1 MKGAAAITNFI
12 EPLPIQSTKSLNST
26 AATSLPLTGSAAL
39 TDCKTIIRKQVS
51 QAEIL
56 HGLPFNNEYEL
67 IPFNHFTFSRVY
79 PIELGL
85 GKRVV
90 EKPIGYKRKDL
101 MDALNRALESL
112 NRNSTAATGR
122 RFTLDDFIEGVYRT
136 EPTTG
141 TQYEMYFRT
150 RELANKSIHH
160 EHSSASAIQHGVTKV
175 VVMRPFAPIQTVQ
188 TEVFL
193 RPKEKEPVHIILPLS
208 GRTSTFQGFMD
219 KFVKI
224 ALKNDR
230 HVYLTVVYFGEEG
243 LVEARSIMSRVLSTR
258 NSGGN
263 ASNLK
268 LLALNE
274 TFSRGKMRA
283 GVSFK

>member
-1 MKGAAAITNFI
+1 M
-12 EPLPIQSTKSLNST
+12 
-26 AATSLPLTGSAAL
+26 
-39 TDCKTIIRKQVS
+39 
-51 QAEIL
+51 
-56 HGLPFNNEYEL
+56 
-67 IPFNHFTFSRVY
+67 
-79 PIELGL
+79 
-85 GKRVV
+85 
-90 EKPIGYKRKDL
+90 
-101 MDALNRALESL
+101 
-112 NRNSTAATGR
+112 
-122 RFTLDDFIEGVYRT
+122 
-136 EPTTG
+136 
-141 TQYEMYFRT
+141 
-150 RELANKSIHH
+150 
-160 EHSSASAIQHGVTKV
+160 

>member
-1 MKGAAAITNFI
+1 
-12 EPLPIQSTKSLNST
+12 
-26 AATSLPLTGSAAL
+26 
-39 TDCKTIIRKQVS
+39 
-51 QAEIL
+51 
-56 HGLPFNNEYEL
+56 
-67 IPFNHFTFSRVY
+67 
-79 PIELGL
+79 
-85 GKRVV
+85 
-90 EKPIGYKRKDL
+90 

-112 NRNSTAATGR
+112 NRNSTAATGP

-160 EHSSASAIQHGVTKV
+160 EHSSSSSIQHGVTKV

-188 TEVFL
+188 TQVFL
-193 RPKEKEPVHIILPLS
+193 RPREKEPVHIILPLS

-243 LVEARSIMSRVLSTR
+243 LVEARSIMSRVLNTR

-274 TFSRGKMRA
+274 TFSRGKNNE
-283 GVSFK
+283 